1 MQHRRASWAA
11 VCILLLSATGLAG
24 VEIKEKS
31 QVKFGGPLGKVMG
44 LFGGKAARE
53 GIVSTSAVVENRKL
67 TRTEDQGQ
75 LIDLDEEKIYEI
87 NWKKKSYK
95 VLTFEEMRRQM
106 QEAAER
112 MQEQS
117 GEAGGEPEGDEQEGP
132 QYEIDFD
139 LQESGQSRNINGY
152 DCREVVMTI
161 TIREK
166 GKTLEDAGGTVMT
179 THLWLTGEIEELRE
193 VQDFDRRYA
202 EKLGSVLGTEAQVAA
217 AAAMYPAVKEAFSRF
232 AAEQVNVEG
241 SPVLTTMTVESVAPK
256 GQAVESSEEESGPSL
271 GGLFGGLGKK
281 LGKKKSKEE
290 APSQPGRATLMTIHN
305 EVMSVNAGAGPE
317 AVALPAGFKQQ

>member
-1 MQHRRASWAA
+1 
-11 VCILLLSATGLAG
+11 
-24 VEIKEKS
+24 
-31 QVKFGGPLGKVMG
+31 
-44 LFGGKAARE
+44 
-53 GIVSTSAVVENRKL
+53 
-67 TRTEDQGQ
+67 
-75 LIDLDEEKIYEI
+75 
-87 NWKKKSYK
+87 
-95 VLTFEEMRRQM
+95 MRRQM
-106 QEAAER
+106 QEAASK

-117 GEAGGEPEGDEQEGP
+117 GEAGAEPEGGEPEGP
-132 QYEIDFD
+132 RYEVDFD
-139 LQESGQSRNINGY
+139 LQESGQTRTINGY
-152 DCREVVMTI
+152 DCREIVMTI
-161 TIREK
+161 TIREQ

-179 THLWLTGEIEELRE
+179 TNLWLTGEIEGLQE

-232 AAEQVNVEG
+232 AAERVNVEG

-256 GQAVESSEEESGPSL
+256 GQAVESAEEESGPSL

-290 APSQPGRATLMTIHN
+290 QAPSQPGRATLLTVHN
-305 EVMSVNAGAGPE
+305 EVLSVSAGAGPE